1 VALVGNGVRLGLSN
15 PQRLRGG
22 AQAGTVQRSG
32 WGMHGAAR
40 NLWAGEGTVIAGASI
55 ANKSAIP
62 DGHRPPS
69 AWVMA
74 PKPGGLGARNE
85 LLGSGSLVGAI
96 AGGLNAEVDLAGA
109 ASTSASLG
117 ALAGL
122 VASLAGS
129 GNASA
134 TLSGLVEIAALL
146 VGSGAMSAQLG
157 LIVGATVALAGLG
170 ELAAT
175 GTGGALIESA
185 MAGDGSLV
193 ALLTATSDVVASLTG
208 SGAMSA
214 TPSALGQMSA
224 AFTVAG
230 AVDPLSPGALAAAVW
245 NSLAASFNNVGTM
258 GEALNSGGG
267 GGGGGASAAQV
278 WAAVASANATPGS
291 MGEAL
296 RQLFLIAGLDPANP
310 MVTDGE
316 SRRVPADGSLID
328 QTVITV
334 GDTTTVTTEDP

>member
-15 PQRLRGG
+15 PQRLMGG
-22 AQAGTVQRSG
+22 GQAGTVQRSG

-40 NLWAGEGTVIAGASI
+40 NLWAGGATVIAGSSI

-129 GNASA
+129 GNASS
-134 TLSGLVEIAALL
+134 TLSGLVEIAASL

-208 SGAMSA
+208 SGAVSA

-258 GEALNSGGG
+258 GEVLNAAGGG
-267 GGGGGASAAQV
+267 STPSQVAEAV
-278 WAAVASANATPGS
+278 WAALRAANADAGS

-296 RQLFLIAGLDPANP
+296 VELFDLMGLDPSKP
-310 MVTDGE
+310 LVVTPT
-316 SRRVPADGSLID
+316 SRTVGTID
-328 QTVITV
+328 QTIATA
-334 GDTTTVTTEDP
+334 GSTTTVTRDP